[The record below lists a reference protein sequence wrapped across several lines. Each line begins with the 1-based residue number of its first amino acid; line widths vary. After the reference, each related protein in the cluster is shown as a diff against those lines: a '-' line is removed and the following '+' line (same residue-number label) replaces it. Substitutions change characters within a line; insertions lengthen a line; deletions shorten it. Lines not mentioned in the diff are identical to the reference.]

1 MRLKGRSLNYGGI
14 TFVVLP
20 AHLFRSDRK
29 QQIRH
34 RIKTPSDDKN
44 RRVLVTENIKLL

>member
-14 TFVVLP
+14 TFVVPP

-34 RIKTPSDDKN
+34 RIKTPSDDIISHL
-44 RRVLVTENIKLL
+44 LVTEF